1 MARGDGRI
9 FQRNGIYWCA
19 YYVNGTEHR
28 ESTKKID
35 EREAQKYLAKVI
47 KQVHADQ
54 IGARTFVSPKSCRM
68 KIRELVAALRLD
80 YEHSGKLS
88 PQNASELRRIDK
100 DFGDTRAIQLP
111 AERVQR
117 YVHGRLVEGAKP
129 ATVNRLLTFLIR
141 VYSLAVENRH
151 LSEQDVPRIKLLQ
164 KVHNTRKGFCNRP
177 EFDAIHSHLPVDLK
191 DFALF
196 GFLTGWRKG
205 EISSLTWQNVHDGTI
220 RLDDEDSKNGEG
232 RSLVTA
238 GELAQLMERRQA
250 ARMAGNVLSSFV
262 FHRNGG
268 PVKRFQKAWASACRK
283 AGCPERLFHDLRRS
297 AVRNLIRSGV
307 PQFVAMSISGHKTV
321 SMFKRYAITSEDDL
335 KAAMEAVA
343 RYNQQQVS
351 NVLSIGR

>member
-19 YYVNGTEHR
+19 YYLNGKEHR
-28 ESTKKID
+28 ESTKEAD
-35 EREAQKYLAKVI
+35 EHEAQKYLAKVI

-54 IGARTFVSPKSCRM
+54 IGARTFVTPKSCRM

-88 PQNASELRRIDK
+88 PQNASELRRIEK
-100 DFGDTRAIQLP
+100 DFGESRAIQLT
-111 AERVQR
+111 AERVKR
-117 YVHGRLVEGAKP
+117 YVHARLVEGAKP
-129 ATVNRLLTFLIR
+129 ATINRLLTFLIR
-141 VYSLAVENRH
+141 AYSLAVENRH
-151 LSEQDVPRIKLLQ
+151 LSEQDVPRIKLIA

-177 EFDAIHSHLPVDLK
+177 EFDAIHRNLPVGLQ
-191 DFALF
+191 DFSLF

-205 EISSLTWQNVHDGTI
+205 EISSLTWSNVHDGTI

-232 RSLVTA
+232 RSLEIA
-238 GELAQLMERRQA
+238 GELVGMMERRQA
-250 ARMAGNVLSSFV
+250 ARLAGNVLSNFV
-262 FHRNGG
+262 FHRNGK

-307 PQFVAMSISGHKTV
+307 PQSVAMRISGHKTI
-321 SMFKRYAITSEDDL
+321 SMFQRYNISSKDDL
-335 KAAMEAVA
+335 KAAMESVD
-343 RYNQQQVS
+343 RYNQQQTS
-351 NVLSIGR
+351 NVVSIGR